1 MTFYKS
7 YLISKIKYQ
16 NIVLPIFHENFF
28 LNVHLIKSGIELA
41 IYGKYIFDFQQM

>member
-16 NIVLPIFHENFF
+16 NIVLPLVENFF
-28 LNVHLIKSGIELA
+28 LNVHLIKSGIELS